1 MVDLIPAR
9 LILDAMD
16 AVLDVRGQG
25 PALVQ
30 GLMVTGALAR
40 HVLLSPTG
48 QVVGTVQKVPDP
60 IGQGHDHAL
69 LVAIGA
75 VALVGESHLLGNCCR
90 MT

>member
-1 MVDLIPAR
+1 MADLIPAH
-9 LILDAMD
+9 LILDVMD

-30 GLMVTGALAR
+30 NLMVTGAQAR

-48 QVVGTVQKVPDP
+48 QVVGMEQKVPDP
-60 IGQGHDHAL
+60 IGRGHAL

-75 VALVGESHLLGNCCR
+75 VALVGESHLGNCCHL
-90 MT
+90 T